1 MSNTNSS
8 PDQDP
13 ITADD
18 IADAVGS
25 HSGTFVIPD
34 RDKDRVYGDDSE

>member
-1 MSNTNSS
+1 MSNNNSS
-8 PDQDP
+8 DPDP

-18 IADAVGS
+18 IADAIGS